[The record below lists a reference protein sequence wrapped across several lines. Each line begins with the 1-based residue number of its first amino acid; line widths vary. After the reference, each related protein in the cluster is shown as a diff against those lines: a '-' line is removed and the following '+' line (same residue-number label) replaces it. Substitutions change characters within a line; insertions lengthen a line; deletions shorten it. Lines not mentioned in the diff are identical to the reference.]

1 MFDAVRNNKRIV
13 QVFLGLITLPFA
25 FWGVDSY
32 MSNIGAGNDLASVGD
47 SKISLYQFEQS
58 LRERQEQMRQSMG
71 AEYKPEIMNLPEV
84 RLGILNN
91 LIDQRLLLLE
101 ASNKR
106 LRVSDQAL
114 QQFIANIPSFQE
126 DGKFSSSRYEALIR
140 AQSKSPAQFEGEL
153 RQDLALQ
160 QLIGSVSA
168 SAFVST
174 TQAEQMLRIQ
184 TEERH
189 FSEFKIA
196 TAPFAEKLKIEP
208 ETVQKFYDE
217 NKTRFEVPEQVKAE
231 YVVLSL
237 EALLPQITV
246 SDAEIKSW
254 HESHLERYQQPEE
267 RRASHILITP
277 DSDAKDARDAKEKAR
292 AKAEDVLKDVQKD
305 PSRFADL
312 AKQYSQDP
320 GSAQQGGDLG
330 FFSRGMMVKPFEDAV
345 FSQKEGEISG
355 LVESDFGY
363 HIIKLTGI
371 HEAKERPQQEVRA
384 EIENELKRQAASRQF
399 AEAAENF
406 NNLVYEQSD
415 SLQPA
420 ADKFKLEIQKTDWVP
435 KNADA
440 QARAALGV
448 LNNDKVLSA
457 LFSEDAVKNQRN
469 TEAVEVA
476 ANTLVSARVLEHVA
490 ATIQPF
496 ETVKDDIENYLK
508 DEEAMKQARA
518 DGEARLAELAKG
530 EDRIAW
536 PEAQGLSR
544 LQARES
550 QLPFSALQAIFKADV
565 QKLPAYI
572 GVSLDDSY
580 SLFKIDKVV
589 QPEKVDENQLK
600 ALKDEY
606 AGVIS
611 REDLS
616 AYLSSLRSRYKID
629 INKSL
634 LERER

>member
-25 FWGVDSY
+25 FWGIDSY

-47 SKISLYQFEQS
+47 TKISFPQFEQA
-58 LRERQEQMRQSMG
+58 LRERQDQMRQSLG
-71 AEYKPEIMNLPEV
+71 AEFKSEIMNSPEI
-84 RLGILNN
+84 RLGVLNS
-91 LIDQRLLLLE
+91 LIDQRLVWLE
-101 ASNKR
+101 AADKR
-106 LRVSDQAL
+106 LWTSDQTL
-114 QQFIANIPSFQE
+114 QQFIANIPSLQE
-126 DGKFSSSRYEALIR
+126 NGKFSPSRYEAVVR
-140 AQSKSPAQFEGEL
+140 AQGMSPAQFEGRL
-153 RQDLALQ
+153 RQDLTLQ
-160 QLIGSVSA
+160 QLIGTVSA
-168 SAFVST
+168 AAFVST

-184 TEERH
+184 TEERQ

-208 ETVQKFYDE
+208 EAVQKFYDE

-237 EALLPQITV
+237 EALLSQVTV
-246 SDAEIKSW
+246 SDDEIKSW
-254 HESHLERYQQPEE
+254 HESHLDRYQQPEE

-277 DSDAKDARDAKEKAR
+277 GDDGKEKAK
-292 AKAEDVLKDVQKD
+292 AQAEDVLKEVQKD

-312 AKQYSQDP
+312 AKQYSKDP
-320 GSAQQGGDLG
+320 GSAEQDGDLG

-345 FSQKEGEISG
+345 FSLKEGEISG

-371 HEAKERPQQEVRA
+371 HEAKERPQQEVRS
-384 EIENELKRQAASRQF
+384 EIEDELKRQAASRQF

-420 ADKFKLEIQKTDWVP
+420 ADKFKLEIQKTDWIP

-440 QARAALGV
+440 QVRAELGV

-457 LFSEDAVKNQRN
+457 LFSEDAIKNQRN

-476 ANTLVSARVLEHVA
+476 SNTLVSARVVAHVA
-490 ATIQPF
+490 ATIQAF
-496 ETVKDDIENYLK
+496 ETVKDDIEKHLK

-518 DGEARLAELAKG
+518 EGEARLAELEKG
-530 EDRIAW
+530 EDKLAW
-536 PEAQGLSR
+536 SDVSGLSR
-544 LQARES
+544 LQSRQS
-550 QLPFSALQAIFKADV
+550 QLPLAVLQAIFKADV
-565 QKLPAYI
+565 QKLPAYV
-572 GVSLDDSY
+572 GVGLDDGY
-580 SLFKIDKVV
+580 SLFKIAQVV
-589 QPEKVDENQLK
+589 QPEKIDENQLK
-600 ALKDEY
+600 ALKTEY
-606 AGVIS
+606 AGLVA
-611 REDLS
+611 REDFS

-634 LERER
+634 LERGDR